1 MGGSKQPMAFF
12 FRGPHFR
19 NAIMTHNGDKGVE
32 AAAEP
37 REGESPEGRI
47 ESLRKVIDNIDLEVL
62 SLLNRRILLG
72 KEIGKV
78 KKLRG
83 TQVLDSA
90 RESKV
95 MQRLFAANSG
105 PLSNSALHHIYKEI
119 ISASRDIQKSLCVSY
134 LGPEATF
141 THMAAINHFGRSVT
155 FSAQASIADVFAT
168 VGKGTC
174 NYGVVPVENSIEGSV
189 NHTLDLFFDSD
200 LKICAEINYPVSYDL
215 LSRGGVLSEIEVV
228 YAVPQSF
235 SQCRRWLAK
244 HLPNVRMEESSNT
257 AHAARKAFTD
267 SRCAAIA
274 GREAALMFNLE
285 VAASRIE
292 DIARNST
299 RFLAVGK
306 TPPGRTADD
315 LTSIMFTTAH
325 TPGALYRVLKPLAEA
340 EINMV
345 KLVSRPAS
353 QEGWSYFFF
362 SDVEGHIEDEN
373 VSRAVEKMK
382 AICPFL
388 KWLGSYPRATA

>member
-1 MGGSKQPMAFF
+1 MASEKMEN
-12 FRGPHFR
+12 GE
-19 NAIMTHNGDKGVE
+19 TTVGTGGDKG
-32 AAAEP
+32 
-37 REGESPEGRI
+37 PERQI
-47 ESLRKVIDNIDLEVL
+47 QTLRQAIDDIDLEIL
-62 SLLNRRILLG
+62 TLLNRRILAG

-78 KKLRG
+78 KQKKG

-95 MQRLFAANSG
+95 MQRLFSSNRG

-141 THMAAINHFGRSVT
+141 THMAAISHFGRSVT

-174 NYGVVPVENSIEGSV
+174 NFGVVPVENSIEGSV

-200 LKICAEINYPVSYDL
+200 LKICAEINHPVSYDL
-215 LSRGGVLSEIEVV
+215 LSRSGDLSEIEVV

-235 SQCRRWLAK
+235 SQCRRWLGQY
-244 HLPNVRMEESSNT
+244 LPNVRFEESGNT

-285 VAASRIE
+285 VAGSRIE
-292 DIARNST
+292 DIVRNTT
-299 RFLAVGK
+299 RFLAIGP
-306 TPPGRTADD
+306 TPPGPTVDD
-315 LTSIMFTTAH
+315 LTSIMFTTDH
-325 TPGALYRVLKPLAEA
+325 NPGALYQALRPMATA

-345 KLVSRPAS
+345 KLASRPAS
-353 QEGWSYFFF
+353 QEGWSYLFFA
-362 SDVEGHIEDEN
+362 DIEGHLDDRK
-373 VSRAVEKMK
+373 VSRTLEEMK
-382 AICPFL
+382 EICPFL
-388 KWLGSYPRATA
+388 KWLGSYPRARA

>member
-1 MGGSKQPMAFF
+1 MTIKDTTDSETTAESPGGA
-12 FRGPHFR
+12 
-19 NAIMTHNGDKGVE
+19 T
-32 AAAEP
+32 
-37 REGESPEGRI
+37 PEGRI
-47 ESLRKVIDNIDLEVL
+47 QALRTAIDDIDLEIL
-62 SLLNRRILLG
+62 SLLNQRILLG

-78 KKLRG
+78 KKQKG

-95 MQRLFAANSG
+95 MQRLFSANGG

-119 ISASRDIQKSLCVSY
+119 ISASREIQKSMCVSY

-155 FSAQASIADVFAT
+155 FSAQASIADVFAA

-215 LSRGGVLSEIEVV
+215 LSRTGVLDEIEVV

-235 SQCRRWLAK
+235 SQCRRWLAQY
-244 HLPNVRMEESSNT
+244 LPNVRLEESGNT

-267 SRCAAIA
+267 SSSAAIA

-292 DIARNST
+292 DIVRNTT
-299 RFLAVGK
+299 RFLAIGQ
-306 TPPGRTADD
+306 TPPGATADD

-325 TPGALYRVLKPLAEA
+325 APGALYRPCGPWP
-340 EINMV
+340 
-345 KLVSRPAS
+345 RPRS
-353 QEGWSYFFF
+353 TWSNSSPARPPRRAGAISFFPTWRGT
-362 SDVEGHIEDEN
+362 ST
-373 VSRAVEKMK
+373 MQ
-382 AICPFL
+382 
-388 KWLGSYPRATA
+388 T